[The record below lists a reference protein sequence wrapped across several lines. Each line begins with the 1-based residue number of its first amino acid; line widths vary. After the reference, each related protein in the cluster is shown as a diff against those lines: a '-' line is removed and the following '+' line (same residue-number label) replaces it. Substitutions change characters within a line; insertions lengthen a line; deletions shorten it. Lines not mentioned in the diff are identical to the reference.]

1 MTKRYD
7 RSYFDKWYRDPGHRV
22 SSRMTLE
29 LKVRLA
35 LATAEYHLGRPVSS
49 VLDIGCGEGA
59 WRPILCELRPEA
71 SYLGL
76 ESSEY
81 AVRRYGLARNIRPAT
96 FGQLA
101 ELRFDR
107 AFDLIVC
114 ADVLHYVRGAEL
126 ERGLR
131 GLAEMLHGL
140 AFIEVY
146 TANDAIEGDLDGF
159 LRRSAR
165 WYRQRFI
172 AAGLVACGSHCYL
185 GPRLAA
191 DAAALEVSTTL

>member
-7 RSYFDKWYRDPGHRV
+7 RAYFDKWYRDPHHRV
-22 SSRMTLE
+22 GSRMTLE

-49 VLDIGCGEGA
+49 VLDVGCGEGA
-59 WRPILCELRPEA
+59 WQLILRNLRPDA

-76 ESSEY
+76 ESSDY
-81 AVRRYGLARNIRPAT
+81 AVRRYGIARNIRLAT

-101 ELRFDR
+101 ELRFDHG
-107 AFDLIVC
+107 FDLIVC
-114 ADVLHYVRGAEL
+114 ADVLHYVRNAEL

-131 GLAEMLHGL
+131 GLAEMLDGL

-146 TANDAIEGDLDGF
+146 TANDNIEGDLDGF
-159 LRRSAR
+159 LRRSTR
-165 WYRQRFI
+165 WYRERFS

-185 GPRLAA
+185 GPRLAE
-191 DAAALEVSTTL
+191 DAASLETNVLT

>member
-1 MTKRYD
+1 MKRYD
-7 RSYFDKWYRDPGHRV
+7 RAYFDKWYRDPGHRV
-22 SSRMTLE
+22 SSRLALE

-59 WRPILCELRPEA
+59 WQPILQELRPDA

-76 ESSEY
+76 EASEY
-81 AVRRYGLARNIRPAT
+81 AVRRYGLARNIRSAT

-101 ELRFDR
+101 ELRFDHG
-107 AFDLIVC
+107 FDLIIC
-114 ADVLHYVRGAEL
+114 ADVLHYVRGTEL

-131 GLAEMLHGL
+131 GVAEMLDGL

-146 TANDAIEGDLDGF
+146 TANDHIEGDVDGF

-165 WYRQRFI
+165 WYRQRFA

-185 GPRLAA
+185 GSRLAD
-191 DAAALEVSTTL
+191 DAAALEIHISI